1 MNWQT
6 RLQTIPVV
14 LLTAALLWPNS
25 VAACTICY
33 GDPESPLSRGL
44 TWGITVL
51 LGTVG
56 MVLAGVVAFF
66 VFLARKAASVRADES
81 DVLKTKQV

>member
-1 MNWQT
+1 MIPRT
-6 RLQTIPVV
+6 HLQTIPAG
-14 LLTAALLWPNS
+14 LLMAALLWPGS
-25 VAACTICY
+25 LAACTICY

-44 TWGITVL
+44 TLGISVL
-51 LGTVG
+51 LGMVG

-66 VFLARKAASVRADES
+66 VYLARKAASVRADES